1 MGFWP
6 VVKKVIKESDIIL
19 VILDARMP
27 ELFRNKELERI
38 CRYFKKKYFYV
49 FNKIDLVSNENLSS
63 LRKFYK
69 DYFFVSGVNNVGM
82 KKLKESILIYSKR
95 AKARVS
101 RIAGTTKGIQ
111 WINAGSLRILDS
123 PGVVYHKDTETKIG
137 IMGAKNPEKLKEPER
152 VD

>member
-69 DYFFVSGVNNVGM
+69 DYFFFSLINNFVIFVFNMTRIIFDSFITFFTTGQNPM
-82 KKLKESILIYSKR
+82 ELK
-95 AKARVS
+95 
-101 RIAGTTKGIQ
+101 
-111 WINAGSLRILDS
+111 
-123 PGVVYHKDTETKIG
+123 
-137 IMGAKNPEKLKEPER
+137 
-152 VD
+152 